1 MEGVA
6 MDENTGELD
15 MLVTLFDNAGDDEQ
29 EPEDS
34 AMGSKYVDE
43 GDGE

>member
-1 MEGVA
+1 M
-6 MDENTGELD
+6 MDETTGALD
-15 MLVTLFDNAGDDEQ
+15 TLTTLFDNAGDDEQ

-34 AMGSKYVDE
+34 VIGSKYEAD

>member
-1 MEGVA
+1 
-6 MDENTGELD
+6 MDDDTNELD
-15 MLVTLFDNAGDDEQ
+15 TLVTLFDNAGDDEQ

-34 AMGSKYVDE
+34 AMGSKYEAD